1 VPDILPRRR
10 ILAASAAALLAVS
23 GCRSSDAFTGP
34 DPLAGPPSPAPDVL
48 TLQSVIAAEQ
58 GLIRLYQ
65 AAIGTSTRAAVREH
79 GLEAMLTQHQ
89 SHLGQ
94 LRSRLILPSPA
105 PSASASPAATASGT
119 PAGVSIAQLRAAER
133 ASAASLLRRL
143 ATVQPGLAQLFA
155 SIAASDAT
163 HAMVLGG

>member
-1 VPDILPRRR
+1 M
-10 ILAASAAALLAVS
+10 LAASAAALPVLLAVS

-65 AAIGTSTRAAVREH
+65 AAIGSSTRAAVREH
-79 GLEAMLTQHQ
+79 GLEALLSQHQ

-105 PSASASPAATASGT
+105 PSASASPAATAT

-143 ATVQPGLAQLFA
+143 ATVPPGLAQLFA